1 MAGNSTN
8 FFVCFERVAEI
19 ESYSIRQ
26 ERGAERKMFHLM
38 SQRFTQLDFLGGR
51 YYQSAN
57 DGMDGN
63 NNATDSLCVSLPW
76 PSLLA
81 CGRAVAGRC

>member
-1 MAGNSTN
+1 
-8 FFVCFERVAEI
+8 
-19 ESYSIRQ
+19 
-26 ERGAERKMFHLM
+26 MFHLM

-63 NNATDSLCVSLPW
+63 NNATDSLCVSLPL

-81 CGRAVAGRC
+81 CRRAVCKC

>member
-1 MAGNSTN
+1 MKI
-8 FFVCFERVAEI
+8 FVCFEEKGCRNRIVFDQ
-19 ESYSIRQ
+19 Q

-63 NNATDSLCVSLPW
+63 NNATDSLCVSLPL
-76 PSLLA
+76 PCLLA
-81 CGRAVAGRC
+81 CCRAVGQY